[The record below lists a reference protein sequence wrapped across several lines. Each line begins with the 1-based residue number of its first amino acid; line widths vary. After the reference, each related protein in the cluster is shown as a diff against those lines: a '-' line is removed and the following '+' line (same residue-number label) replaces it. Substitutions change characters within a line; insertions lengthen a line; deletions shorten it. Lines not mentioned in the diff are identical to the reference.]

1 MNTLN
6 AVLDLATL
14 ESSMLEFKPQ
24 PINVSDAARAAVS
37 SFQGRAREKGL
48 TLRAEAAPE
57 IVAFADEDAVV
68 RVLGQLIDNA
78 LKFTS
83 EGEVVVRVA
92 VKAERVF
99 VQVCDTGVGISQAFI
114 PSLFEAF
121 KQESEGLNREHEG
134 SGLGLTL
141 THRLVQ
147 LIGGSIHAESEK
159 GKGSTFT
166 VTLPTTSTEASET
179 PSAPREDRG
188 PQRKEQADGSGYPT
202 RTAR

>member
-1 MNTLN
+1 
-6 AVLDLATL
+6 
-14 ESSMLEFKPQ
+14 MLEFMPE
-24 PINVSDAARAAVS
+24 PINVSDVARAAVS
-37 SFQGRAREKGL
+37 SFQERARDKGL

-92 VKAERVF
+92 VKAERVL
-99 VQVCDTGVGISQAFI
+99 VQVCDTGVGISQEFL
-114 PSLFEAF
+114 PSVFEAF
-121 KQESEGLNREHEG
+121 KQESEGLSREHEG

-166 VTLPTTSTEASET
+166 VTLPTTSAEASET
-179 PSAPREDRG
+179 PSDPREDRG
-188 PQRKEQADGSGYPT
+188 PQRKEHADGSGYRT
-202 RTAR
+202 RTAP

>member
-1 MNTLN
+1 MVPAL
-6 AVLDLATL
+6 
-14 ESSMLEFKPQ
+14 K
-24 PINVSDAARAAVS
+24 
-37 SFQGRAREKGL
+37 K
-48 TLRAEAAPE
+48 
-57 IVAFADEDAVV
+57 AFADEDAVG

-92 VKAERVF
+92 VKAERVL
-99 VQVCDTGVGISQAFI
+99 VQVCDTGVGISQEFI

-166 VTLPTTSTEASET
+166 VTLPTISAEASVSET
-179 PSAPREDRG
+179 PSDPREDRG
-188 PQRKEQADGSGYPT
+188 PQRKEHADGSAYHT
-202 RTAR
+202 RTAP